1 MKYPTTIDNIYN
13 CYIRDISILVRNTL
27 SIFRSRIFGY
37 FIQVGTLALYIV
49 YVKQKNLWCG
59 FARTKNSL
67 SLLSEPGANS
77 DGLHLDI

>member
-37 FIQVGTLALYIV
+37 FIQVGTLALKYSLR
-49 YVKQKNLWCG
+49 K
-59 FARTKNSL
+59 TKKSVVWL
-67 SLLSEPGANS
+67 CA
-77 DGLHLDI
+77 DK